1 MSVIV
6 LLYGLAIF
14 NIFDL
19 VISVTV
25 PESDTGLELN
35 NDTSVESEP
44 EDELEEIGAG
54 ILNMTASLKFA
65 TLCETPNHDPGYCVE
80 IKSCLRLLNQLSNSN
95 ARDFLR
101 DSMCGPENEDLSNPK
116 VCCGRHSNYRN
127 VSKNIASLDVLPK
140 NCGTQKLTLKSRV
153 VGGKEAELGEFP
165 WMARILHKN
174 RYNYKSFGCSGF
186 LIHSRY
192 VMTAAHCVHDK
203 FLEVRG
209 KVYAVHLGEHNI
221 ETEVDCMHGICAD
234 PPQISRVAKVIIHP
248 DYNPTEKAQY
258 NDIAILYLRKGMKMT
273 NFIRPICLLEDQ
285 SQKPH
290 KYIVSG
296 WGKTETERVSV
307 VKMKV
312 DLPYVEKEDCKESYK
327 VLGMDLIDSQT
338 CAGGEAGKDSCNG
351 DSGGPLMMTTNGTVW
366 FAAGI
371 VSYGIGCGMETWAG
385 VYTNI
390 PSFIPWIKG
399 AIVET
404 NLLNPKSPAIEKKKG
419 GKHRKNNAT
428 EHV

>member
-1 MSVIV
+1 MKEISAATRKKIKPKVTELIFNDDFIDDV
-6 LLYGLAIF
+6 QKHLEIQDPICNLVNICQSADTSLADAVNMWLKLEVPEVFADKFNSRQEMALNVYALTAYFLHPTYDNSKLKSAHNAKINAFLFRQLDNQGIEEWDKFNTRTGNEYLLLSLTKSLAILNQF
-14 NIFDL
+14 NL
-19 VISVTV
+19 VISGNTA
-25 PESDTGLELN
+25 PGSDTELELN

-80 IKSCLRLLNQLSNSN
+80 IKSCSRLLNQLSNSH

-127 VSKNIASLDVLPK
+127 
-140 NCGTQKLTLKSRV
+140 KLTLKSRV

-186 LIHSRY
+186 LIHSKY

-234 PPQISRVAKVIIHP
+234 PPQVSRVAKVIIHP
-248 DYNPTEKAQY
+248 DYNPTEKSQY
-258 NDIAILYLRKGMKMT
+258 NDIAILFHSSHLPSGRSISKT
-273 NFIRPICLLEDQ
+273 
-285 SQKPH
+285 SQVYCKRL
-290 KYIVSG
+290 
-296 WGKTETERVSV
+296 GKNRDRE
-307 VKMKV
+307 
-312 DLPYVEKEDCKESYK
+312 
-327 VLGMDLIDSQT
+327 G
-338 CAGGEAGKDSCNG
+338 
-351 DSGGPLMMTTNGTVW
+351 
-366 FAAGI
+366 
-371 VSYGIGCGMETWAG
+371 
-385 VYTNI
+385 
-390 PSFIPWIKG
+390 
-399 AIVET
+399 
-404 NLLNPKSPAIEKKKG
+404 
-419 GKHRKNNAT
+419 
-428 EHV
+428 